1 MAELQ
6 FRRKEFRSSRDN
18 KTPYRDKKGLELVI
32 LLCGGRGGWPGQYQ
46 VKIGAMGGIEQ

>member
-18 KTPYRDKKGLELVI
+18 KTPCRDRKGLDQEI
-32 LLCGGRGGWPGQYQ
+32 LLCGGRGEWPGQYQ

>member
-18 KTPYRDKKGLELVI
+18 KTRCRDRKGLELLI
-32 LLCGGRGGWPGQYQ
+32 LLRGGRRGWPGQYQ
-46 VKIGAMGGIEQ
+46 MRIGVMGGIEQ